1 MSLDTQE
8 APKSLTLDSSSSMES
23 LASVTHIEKNV
34 IERPRL
40 GGAFANYV
48 RHRGEPDG
56 KTMEPP
62 NVPIPT
68 SRQPCQ
74 NSGGIYNSTKTKI

>member
-1 MSLDTQE
+1 MFLDTQE

-23 LASVTHIEKNV
+23 LTSVAHIEKNV

-74 NSGGIYNSTKTKI
+74 NSGGINNRLKFR